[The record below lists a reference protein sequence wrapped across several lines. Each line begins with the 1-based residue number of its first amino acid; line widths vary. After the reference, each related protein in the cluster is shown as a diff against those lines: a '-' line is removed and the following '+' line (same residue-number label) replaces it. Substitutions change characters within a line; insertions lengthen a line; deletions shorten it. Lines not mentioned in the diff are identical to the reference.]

1 MNEPILLNAPLPG
14 WLCDLSEV
22 PDEVFAGRMMGDGI
36 AIDPF
41 GGEMVA
47 PCDGTVVVVAP
58 TAHAVTL
65 RIANGAEIL
74 LHVGIDTVSLGG
86 KACAAHVKAG
96 DAVRQGARLLS
107 FDLDVLALEA
117 KSLLTPIVVTDS
129 ESFVFTTRTGHAV
142 AAGAPIG
149 SVVRRN
155 GSATSEKAEDG
166 PVHRA
171 EVGIALPNGLHARPA
186 ARIAAAAKAWQAD
199 LRLRA
204 ANGEASARSPVS
216 VMALDVRAGDRLE
229 IVGSGEDAAEAV
241 AALARL
247 IENELARHEA
257 SPATPV
263 PAPGVAP
270 KASAGTIVGVC
281 AVAGVALGP
290 AARLNRIE
298 QEVERDGRGRAEEE
312 EALETALASVRASIE
327 AAVGSGTQ
335 ASASIAAAHLEL
347 LGDEALRRAAGD
359 HLAAGRSAGFAWRE
373 ASRTLARKLAKTGNA
388 LLVERVDDLL
398 DLELQ
403 VLAALGGSA
412 EAIDIPAGAIV
423 VADEILPSQLLQ
435 LAGRAA
441 GLCTSG
447 GGPTSHLAVL
457 AASAELPLLVAAGRA
472 LDSIADGTLL
482 LLDAGTSRLVV
493 DPAPAVVDA
502 ARTRIAAARVRH
514 GEQRERAGVACRTAD
529 GTRIELFANLASA
542 EGAAEAVAAGAEG
555 CGLLRT
561 EFLFLDRQIAPS
573 EDEQLEAYQAV
584 ADALDGRPL
593 IVRTLDVGGDKP
605 LAYLPL
611 PPEDNPALGL
621 RGIRVGLARPD
632 LLDEQIRAIL
642 RVTPSGRCRIM
653 VPMVSDVAEL
663 RAVRLR
669 VNAIA
674 AQLDLPERA
683 ELGVMIET
691 PAAALL
697 GDRLAL
703 EADFLSVGT
712 NDLAQYALA
721 IDRTNPAL
729 AAQADAFHP
738 AVLRLIAIA
747 AEAAARTGRPIG
759 VCGGLASDPLA
770 APLLVGLGVTEL
782 SAVPAALGAVKA
794 RLLEI
799 TIEQCRALAER
810 ALQEDSAAAVRA
822 LLAASH
828 SDAGH

>member
-1 MNEPILLNAPLPG
+1 
-14 WLCDLSEV
+14 
-22 PDEVFAGRMMGDGI
+22 
-36 AIDPF
+36 
-41 GGEMVA
+41 
-47 PCDGTVVVVAP
+47 
-58 TAHAVTL
+58 
-65 RIANGAEIL
+65 
-74 LHVGIDTVSLGG
+74 
-86 KACAAHVKAG
+86 
-96 DAVRQGARLLS
+96 
-107 FDLDVLALEA
+107 
-117 KSLLTPIVVTDS
+117 
-129 ESFVFTTRTGHAV
+129 
-142 AAGAPIG
+142 
-149 SVVRRN
+149 
-155 GSATSEKAEDG
+155 
-166 PVHRA
+166 
-171 EVGIALPNGLHARPA
+171 
-186 ARIAAAAKAWQAD
+186 
-199 LRLRA
+199 
-204 ANGEASARSPVS
+204 
-216 VMALDVRAGDRLE
+216 
-229 IVGSGEDAAEAV
+229 
-241 AALARL
+241 
-247 IENELARHEA
+247 
-257 SPATPV
+257 
-263 PAPGVAP
+263 
-270 KASAGTIVGVC
+270 
-281 AVAGVALGP
+281 
-290 AARLNRIE
+290 
-298 QEVERDGRGRAEEE
+298 
-312 EALETALASVRASIE
+312 
-327 AAVGSGTQ
+327 
-335 ASASIAAAHLEL
+335 
-347 LGDEALRRAAGD
+347 
-359 HLAAGRSAGFAWRE
+359 
-373 ASRTLARKLAKTGNA
+373 
-388 LLVERVDDLL
+388 
-398 DLELQ
+398 
-403 VLAALGGSA
+403 
-412 EAIDIPAGAIV
+412 
-423 VADEILPSQLLQ
+423 
-435 LAGRAA
+435 
-441 GLCTSG
+441 
-447 GGPTSHLAVL
+447 VL

-514 GEQRERAGVACRTAD
+514 GEQRERAGEACRTAD